1 MGGDPIQESAFG
13 RRCSLFTLASR
24 LNRRC
29 RWVCMYVYIY
39 SSDMDIY
46 KNYIVIMKII
56 IYSVEI
62 SSPIGT
68 ISNSEVVNLQL

>member
-1 MGGDPIQESAFG
+1 MQDAGEHIDII
-13 RRCSLFTLASR
+13 CSTV
-24 LNRRC
+24 NRMY
-29 RWVCMYVYIY
+29 VCMYVCIYVYIY

-46 KNYIVIMKII
+46 KNYTVIMKII

-68 ISNSEVVNLQL
+68 VSNSEVVNLQ

>member
-1 MGGDPIQESAFG
+1 MQATKLHGAITWCYYYMVLLGFSY
-13 RRCSLFTLASR
+13 
-24 LNRRC
+24 
-29 RWVCMYVYIY
+29 VCMYMYVYIY

-46 KNYIVIMKII
+46 KNYTVIMKII

>member
-1 MGGDPIQESAFG
+1 MLVFNVTPNYFP
-13 RRCSLFTLASR
+13 SLFNIEYFLLFHS
-24 LNRRC
+24 
-29 RWVCMYVYIY
+29 CMYVYIY

-46 KNYIVIMKII
+46 KNYTVIMKII

-68 ISNSEVVNLQL
+68 ISKAAATRYAVIELISP

>member
-1 MGGDPIQESAFG
+1 
-13 RRCSLFTLASR
+13 
-24 LNRRC
+24 
-29 RWVCMYVYIY
+29 MYVYIY

-46 KNYIVIMKII
+46 KNYTVTVIMKII

-68 ISNSEVVNLQL
+68 ISNSEVVNLQ

>member
-1 MGGDPIQESAFG
+1 MFILSLVTSTFIT
-13 RRCSLFTLASR
+13 LFTHFVLSTF
-24 LNRRC
+24 L
-29 RWVCMYVYIY
+29 VCMYVYIY

-46 KNYIVIMKII
+46 KNYTVIMKII

-68 ISNSEVVNLQL
+68 ISNSEVVNLQ

>member
-1 MGGDPIQESAFG
+1 MCNVEQLL
-13 RRCSLFTLASR
+13 C
-24 LNRRC
+24 N
-29 RWVCMYVYIY
+29 VCMYVYIY

-46 KNYIVIMKII
+46 KHYAMIMKII

-68 ISNSEVVNLQL
+68 ISNSEVVNLR